1 MRILVTGANGFIGG
15 YLVAYLLQQHEVV
28 CCVRDVLTTEA
39 RFPDAEV
46 IRCDFNYDV
55 SPQIWLPRL
64 TAIDAVINCAGILT
78 AGKNQNIDNIHY
90 HAPLALFQACV
101 QLHIKRVIQLSALGV
116 GDGPEIDYVTSKRKL
131 DEALLQLQISSCVL
145 RPSLVYANGAYGGT
159 ALLRALSSLP
169 FAIPLIGTG
178 SSKFQPIAMFDLVKV
193 IEHFVQAPHK
203 GIVNVVGPVAVS
215 LKQILVHLRQW
226 LGFKGAK
233 TIALPKWIIKP
244 LVYLGDWFGIGPLNS
259 VSYQMTMHEN
269 IAPVQPLQNL
279 IDFKI
284 TPFPQGLNY
293 YPSQTQDRWHARLYF
308 LRPLLKISLVLL
320 WFFSGLIPLLTH
332 SHQADDLL
340 TALGC
345 SPQVAPVI
353 KVASCLWDIF
363 LSAALLCSYKNKFIG
378 VLQLLTITAY
388 TLIATIGLSIL
399 WLDPLAPLLKN
410 IPILIAVLIWL
421 AIEDMR

>member
-308 LRPLLKISLVLL
+308 
-320 WFFSGLIPLLTH
+320 
-332 SHQADDLL
+332 
-340 TALGC
+340 
-345 SPQVAPVI
+345 
-353 KVASCLWDIF
+353 
-363 LSAALLCSYKNKFIG
+363 
-378 VLQLLTITAY
+378 
-388 TLIATIGLSIL
+388 
-399 WLDPLAPLLKN
+399 
-410 IPILIAVLIWL
+410 
-421 AIEDMR
+421 